1 MFQARL
7 CRIPILPTERL
18 TLFPWWRRG
27 CGVRRL
33 SLRLLIGL
41 LATVLASVLPA
52 PAALHAESGAPAGTE
67 STAVWPQVVKVPDRA
82 ALWLIAPDGQRRW
95 LADRQSLHAQG
106 FTTDDVVLVSPSWLR
121 QWPVGPALLT
131 GPLWQDRQSGRV
143 YLVADGQRR
152 WIPDLLT
159 FSRLGLAWSQVRPVA
174 VAELQGVPAG
184 PALPWIVTGW
194 ASPSE
199 TAGPLPYLGAA
210 PHRFAPEPEPER
222 RTVDPRFL
230 PALALMRSFA
240 PTTQWPDFLE
250 RAGVSLIVEEDDRT
264 LLPQYSESNNVIAFG
279 AGFVEG
285 ESDNSLAAA
294 LIKQTVHAISFH
306 RYWHEISGRSCIREQ
321 AIAFGWE
328 AIFWASRYGLAGQPG
343 ETTALADLHNLTL
356 EWALDDRLDG
366 ALLAHFGYQVNCYF
380 PGAFQSIDEEGSDY
394 GTLY

>member
-1 MFQARL
+1 MR
-7 CRIPILPTERL
+7 RL
-18 TLFPWWRRG
+18 T
-27 CGVRRL
+27 
-33 SLRLLIGL
+33 LRLLIAL
-41 LATVLASVLPA
+41 LATVLASLRLA
-52 PAALHAESGAPAGTE
+52 PAALHAQSLAPAD
-67 STAVWPQVVKVPDRA
+67 TAAAAGRQQVVKVPDRE
-82 ALWLIAPDGQRRW
+82 ALWLIEPGGQRRW
-95 LADRQSLHAQG
+95 VADRQSLQARGLHA
-106 FTTDDVVLVSPSWLR
+106 DDVALVSPSWLR
-121 QWPVGPALLT
+121 QWPVGPALVAPGSLRQDPGT
-131 GPLWQDRQSGRV
+131 GQV
-143 YLVADGQRR
+143 YLVAAGQRR

-159 FSRLGLAWSQVRPVA
+159 FRGLGLAWSQVRPA
-174 VAELQGVPAG
+174 TVAELQGVAAG

-199 TAGPLPYLGAA
+199 TAPPLPYLGAA
-210 PHRFAPEPEPER
+210 PHRFTSEPEPEQ

-240 PTTQWPDFLE
+240 PTSQWPEFLE
-250 RAGVSLIVEEDDRT
+250 RAGVSLLVEEDDRP
-264 LLPQYSESNNVIAFG
+264 LLPQYSELNNVIAFG

-285 ESDNSLAAA
+285 ESADSLAAA

-328 AIFWASRYGLAGQPG
+328 AVFWASRHGLEGQPG
-343 ETTALADLHNLTL
+343 ETTALANLHNLTL

-366 ALLAHFGYQVNCYF
+366 ALLAHFGYQVSCYF

>member
-1 MFQARL
+1 M
-7 CRIPILPTERL
+7 
-18 TLFPWWRRG
+18 
-27 CGVRRL
+27 RRL
-33 SLRLLIGL
+33 SLRLLIAL
-41 LATVLASVLPA
+41 LATVLVGLLPA
-52 PAALHAESGAPAGTE
+52 PATLHAESSTPADPA
-67 STAVWPQVVKVPDRA
+67 SAAVRPQVVKVPDRES
-82 ALWLIAPDGQRRW
+82 LWLIGPDGQRHW

-106 FTTDDVVLVSPSWLR
+106 LTADDAVLVSPSWLR
-121 QWPVGPALLT
+121 QWPVGPALVT
-131 GPLWQDRQSGRV
+131 GSLWQDPQTGRV
-143 YLVADGQRR
+143 YLVAAGQRR

-159 FSRLGLAWSQVRPVA
+159 FSRLGLAWSQVRPATVT
-174 VAELQGVPAG
+174 ELQGVPAG
-184 PALPWIVTGW
+184 PAVPWIVTGW

-199 TAGPLPYLGAA
+199 TAAPLPYLGAA
-210 PHRFAPEPEPER
+210 PHRFAPEPEPEQ

-230 PALALMRSFA
+230 PALELMRSFA
-240 PTTQWPDFLE
+240 PTSQWPDFLE
-250 RAGVSLIVEEDDRT
+250 RAGVSLIVEEDDRS
-264 LLPQYSESNNVIAFG
+264 LLPQYSELNNVIAFG

-285 ESDNSLAAA
+285 ESDDSLAAA

-328 AIFWASRYGLAGQPG
+328 AIFWASRYGLEGQPG

>member
-1 MFQARL
+1 MTPR
-7 CRIPILPTERL
+7 PP
-18 TLFPWWRRG
+18 
-27 CGVRRL
+27 
-33 SLRLLIGL
+33 LRLLIAL
-41 LATVLASVLPA
+41 LATVLASLQPA
-52 PAALHAESGAPAGTE
+52 PPALYAQSHTPADTAAA
-67 STAVWPQVVKVPDRA
+67 AVRPQVVKVPDRA

-95 LADRQSLHAQG
+95 IADRQSLQAQG
-106 FTTDDVVLVSPSWLR
+106 LTADDAVLVSPSWLR
-121 QWPVGPALLT
+121 QWPVGPALVT
-131 GPLWQDRQSGRV
+131 GSLWQDRQSGRV

-159 FSRLGLAWSQVRPVA
+159 FNSLGLAWSQVRPA
-174 VAELQGVPAG
+174 TVAELQAVAAS

-199 TAGPLPYLGAA
+199 TAAPLPYLGAA
-210 PHRFAPEPEPER
+210 PHRFAPEPEPEE
-222 RTVDPRFL
+222 RTVDPRFI
-230 PALALMRSFA
+230 PALELMRSFA
-240 PTTQWPDFLE
+240 PTSQWPDFLA
-250 RAGVSLIVEEDDRT
+250 RAGVSLIVEEDDRS
-264 LLPQYSESNNVIAFG
+264 LLPQYSDLNNVIAFG

-285 ESDNSLAAA
+285 ESDDSLAAA

-328 AIFWASRYGLAGQPG
+328 AIFWANRHGLAGQPG

>member
-1 MFQARL
+1 MREK
-7 CRIPILPTERL
+7 IPSP
-18 TLFPWWRRG
+18 RG
-27 CGVRRL
+27 RPFHEGKGLGVRS
-33 SLRLLIGL
+33 SLRLLIAL
-41 LATVLASVLPA
+41 VTTVLASLLPA
-52 PAALHAESGAPAGTE
+52 PATLHAESGAEAD
-67 STAVWPQVVKVPDRA
+67 TASASAWPQVVKVPDRA
-82 ALWLIAPDGQRRW
+82 ALWLIEPDGQRRW
-95 LADRQSLHAQG
+95 LADRQSLQTQG
-106 FTTDDVVLVSPSWLR
+106 LNTNDVVLVSPSWLR

-131 GPLWQDRQSGRV
+131 GSLWQDRQSGRV
-143 YLVADGQRR
+143 YLVADGRRR

-159 FSRLGLAWSQVRPVA
+159 FRRLGLAWSQVRPA
-174 VAELQGVPAG
+174 TSTELQGVPAG

-210 PHRFAPEPEPER
+210 PHRFAPEPEPEPEQ

-230 PALALMRSFA
+230 PALELMRSFA
-240 PTTQWPDFLE
+240 PTSQWPDFLE
-250 RAGVSLIVEEDDRT
+250 RAGVSLIVEEDDRS
-264 LLPQYSESNNVIAFG
+264 LLPQYSDLNNIIAFG

-285 ESDNSLAAA
+285 ESDDSLAAA
-294 LIKQTVHAISFH
+294 LIKQTVHAIFFH

-328 AIFWASRYGLAGQPG
+328 AIFWASRHGLAGQPG

>member
-1 MFQARL
+1 MLQARL
-7 CRIPILPTERL
+7 HLIPTLPTEGL
-18 TLFPWWRRG
+18 HLSTWWRRG
-27 CGVRRL
+27 RGVRRP
-33 SLRLLIGL
+33 SLRLLIAL
-41 LATVLASVLPA
+41 LAAVLASLGPA
-52 PAALHAESGAPAGTE
+52 PVALHAESGAPAGTE
-67 STAVWPQVVKVPDRA
+67 SAAVWPQVVKVPDRA
-82 ALWLIAPDGQRRW
+82 ALWLIEPGGQRRW
-95 LADRQSLHAQG
+95 IADRQSLHAQG
-106 FTTDDVVLVSPSWLR
+106 LTTDDVVLVSPSWLR
-121 QWPVGPALLT
+121 QWPVGPALVT
-131 GPLWQDRQSGRV
+131 GSLWQDPQTGRV
-143 YLVADGQRR
+143 YLVAGGQRR

-159 FSRLGLAWSQVRPVA
+159 FSRLGLAWSQVRPATVT
-174 VAELQGVPAG
+174 ELQAVSAG

-199 TAGPLPYLGAA
+199 TAAPLPYLGAA
-210 PHRFAPEPEPER
+210 PHRFAPEPEPEQ

-230 PALALMRSFA
+230 PALELMRSFA
-240 PTTQWPDFLE
+240 PTSQWPDFLE
-250 RAGVSLIVEEDDRT
+250 RAGVSLLVEEDDRSI
-264 LLPQYSESNNVIAFG
+264 LPQYSELNNVIAFG

-285 ESDNSLAAA
+285 ESADSLAAA

-328 AIFWASRYGLAGQPG
+328 AVFWASRHGLEGQPG
-343 ETTALADLHNLTL
+343 EATALADLHNLTL